1 MRHALATGTDPVVIV
16 SALAIKIRQ
25 LARVAASAGRKDI
38 TPAKLGMA
46 PWQIDSARRQ
56 LRGWSD
62 DGLADAIVAVANA
75 DAQVKGEER
84 DAVYALERAVLT
96 VGHARR
102 AR

>member
-1 MRHALATGTDPVVIV
+1 
-16 SALAIKIRQ
+16 
-25 LARVAASAGRKDI
+25 
-38 TPAKLGMA
+38 
-46 PWQIDSARRQ
+46 DSARRQ

-84 DAVYALERAVLT
+84 DAVYALERAVLK
-96 VGHARR
+96 VVHARR